1 MSSFYTDPYIIKLTR
16 DQMYF
21 YQYLLLC
28 QRNNLSGIYE
38 CPVEVMSFESKFSIK
53 DVREFLGKFEK
64 DKKLMFVDDYV
75 ILFNFLKNQSY
86 NRNIMIAILNS
97 FLDLPDNILK
107 LVFNVGSI
115 TKCFKI
121 KDKEMQ
127 SLYDQIMIKL
137 NPKGIIQESFGN
149 DKGMIKESLGNAGL
163 DENNDKYFSN
173 NGKESLGKDNALNQ
187 IKSNQTKQNQ
197 TSSNKI
203 RFAEDCDSVADDDDD
218 DLKDNLKTDD
228 DDDSGIG
235 ESKAV
240 LLDHGIS
247 GNTAKIILDK
257 FVPEYVIFKIRQI
270 DDMNKSGQIK
280 NLKAYILKTFENTDQ
295 DTADNELC
303 AFLSEERRKEEAR
316 KPKMNPEL
324 ERMKKQQEQ
333 DEKFIQE
340 TEILVLNA
348 TEKDK
353 QTFIETVI
361 EPSNMY
367 KQSFN
372 RGGFENGF
380 VSVLFRTFLQNKY
393 KEAK

>member
-1 MSSFYTDPYIIKLTR
+1 
-16 DQMYF
+16 
-21 YQYLLLC
+21 
-28 QRNNLSGIYE
+28 
-38 CPVEVMSFESKFSIK
+38 MSFESKFSIEEVK
-53 DVREFLGKFEK
+53 SFLDKLQN
-64 DKKLMFVDDYV
+64 DKKLSYIDDYV
-75 ILFNFLKNQSY
+75 ILKNFLKNQSY
-86 NRNIMIAILNS
+86 NRNIMIAVLNQ
-97 FLDLPDNILK
+97 FLDLPLNILEI
-107 LVFNVGSI
+107 VFSTESI
-115 TKCFKI
+115 LKCFKI

-127 SLYDQIMIKL
+127 SIYNEILERL
-137 NPKGIIQESFGN
+137 NNSGIIQESLGN
-149 DKGMIKESLGNAGL
+149 DNGIIQESLGNGSNS
-163 DENNDKYFSN
+163 ENNDKNFSN

-203 RFAEDCDSVADDDDD
+203 RFAEDCDSVAADDDDD
-218 DLKDNLKTDD
+218 FDEIDLKTDD
-228 DDDSGIG
+228 DENIQEEPKDEARAILLDQGIG
-235 ESKAV
+235 GE
-240 LLDHGIS
+240 
-247 GNTAKIILDK
+247 TAKTILNK
-257 FVPEYVIFKIRQI
+257 FNPEYIEFKIKQI
-270 DDMNKSGQIK
+270 LELNKSGSIK
-280 NLKAYILKTFENTDQ
+280 NLKAYILKSFANTDQ

-340 TEILVLNA
+340 TELLVLNA

-372 RGGFENGF
+372 RGGFDNGF
-380 VSVLFRTFLQNKY
+380 INVLFRTFLQNKY
-393 KEAK
+393 MEAK